1 VSTPQY
7 SAAWSDQ
14 PVPSARTSL
23 LGAALGVGAV
33 LAGAASQVRVRPG
46 PRRWRHTSGFYEQHV
61 PQPGRHGEVLAAEP
75 LQAYLLPGLKLR
87 ARAWRIL
94 YRSSNL
100 DDEPTTVS
108 GTILVPRGRRAV
120 GLVAYAPGTHGLAN
134 YSAPSRLIA
143 RGLDWETP
151 FVAHELAHGHAV
163 VMTDYEGLGTPG
175 DHPYVIG
182 RTIGRNV
189 LDSLRAALSFVP
201 ARLAPDIPL
210 GIMGYSEGGN
220 ASAWAA
226 ELHPA
231 YAPELALAGCA
242 SGSIPADL
250 ETAGENID
258 GTLYAFF
265 GGYGALG
272 LNAAYPTLN
281 LAQYLTPEGER
292 HMHRLR
298 RSSVVTATLRGPH
311 FLGFAAMTTENPLRI
326 PEWQAR
332 MRENKL
338 GGSAPTAPVYIYTSV
353 RDHLVEPS
361 QTRDLARRWRARG
374 ADVHLQHVPAVDHI
388 TGLVLGGFGASRWLA
403 GQLRQAA
410 RDLDAGGD
418 SASAP
423 RPA

>member
-1 VSTPQY
+1 MSIPLR
-7 SAAWSDQ
+7 SAVWTAKPALS
-14 PVPSARTSL
+14 SRTSV
-23 LGAALGVGAV
+23 LGAFLGVGAV
-33 LAGAASQVRVRPG
+33 LAGAASQSRPRLG
-46 PRRWRHTSGFYEQHV
+46 PRDWRHTVGFYEQHA
-61 PQPGRHGEVLAAEP
+61 PQPGHHGEVLAAER

-87 ARAWRIL
+87 ARAWRVL

-100 DDEPTTVS
+100 EDEPTTVS
-108 GTILVPRGRRAV
+108 GTILVPRGRRPV

-143 RGLDWETP
+143 RGLDWETS

-201 ARLAPDIPL
+201 AGLDPDIPL
-210 GIMGYSEGGN
+210 GIIGYSEGGN

-226 ELHPA
+226 ELHPV

-250 ETAGENID
+250 EAAGGNID
-258 GTLYAFF
+258 GSVYAFF

-272 LNAAYPTLN
+272 LNAAYPSLDLN
-281 LAQYLTPEGER
+281 QYLTPQGEH
-292 HMHRLR
+292 HMYRLR

-311 FLGFAAMTTENPLRI
+311 FVGFEAMTTQNPLHI

-338 GGSAPTAPVYIYTSV
+338 GRNAPTVPVYLYTSV

-374 ADVHLQHVPAVDHI
+374 ADVHLQEVPAVDHI
-388 TGLVLGGFGASRWLA
+388 TGLVFGGFGASRWLA
-403 GQLRQAA
+403 SQLRHAA
-410 RDLDAGGD
+410 QGTRTDGDA
-418 SASAP
+418 ATAP
-423 RPA
+423 QPA